1 MTNIVCDQLI
11 NCINLDPRSIVLLGN
26 SHIKT
31 TLKKVFHTEYDQAI
45 LTLEVQQKILH
56 LCSAHWKA
64 DAMLGQALLRQS
76 KAEAKAT
83 MNNAVSTSSKS
94 FCSDT
99 KVFQP
104 SEPCATFI
112 PGVLDIRNTKAMK
125 RALELSPGP
134 KLPSTSHTQKRSK
147 ECAMTSMQNI
157 VGPPRGSDC
166 KYCTCTG
173 HKVRTTDS
181 ADCPC
186 AREPTPCRTKDSCFI
201 PY

>member
-26 SHIKT
+26 SQIKT

-83 MNNAVSTSSKS
+83 MNNTVSTSSKS
-94 FCSDT
+94 FRSDT

-104 SEPCATFI
+104 SKPCATFI
-112 PGVLDIRNTKAMK
+112 PGVSDIRNTNAMK
-125 RALELSPGP
+125 QALELSPGP

-147 ECAMTSMQNI
+147 ERAMTSMQNI
-157 VGPPRGSDC
+157 VGDEQHVLTSGEV
-166 KYCTCTG
+166 TG
-173 HKVRTTDS
+173 LS
-181 ADCPC
+181 
-186 AREPTPCRTKDSCFI
+186 
-201 PY
+201 